1 MLFITAVFFTV
12 STSANAGW
20 FGASLGD
27 TPSLTL
33 FGQTLK
39 VHVPSLTLGKAA
51 GTKVNVSASS
61 DNGVSVSLPFIKV
74 EARSPEMQV
83 GTANN
88 KVSVSLRG
96 VKKVK

>member
-1 MLFITAVFFTV
+1 MLFITAAFFAV

-20 FGASLGD
+20 FGVSLGD
-27 TPSLTL
+27 APSLTL

-39 VHVPSLTLGKAA
+39 VPIPSLILGKAA

-61 DNGVSVSLPFIKV
+61 DKGVSVSLPFVKV

-83 GTANN
+83 GIADN